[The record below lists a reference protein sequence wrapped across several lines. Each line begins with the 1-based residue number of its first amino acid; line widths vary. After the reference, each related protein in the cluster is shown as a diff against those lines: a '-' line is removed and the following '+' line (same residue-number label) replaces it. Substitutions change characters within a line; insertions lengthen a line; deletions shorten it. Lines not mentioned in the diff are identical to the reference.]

1 MNDFSRRQFLG
12 KMLALG
18 AFASLASSK
27 LFANLDEAKTILI
40 LGANGRIARLVSDR
54 LLKESKA
61 NLRLFL
67 RRANRL
73 SKLKSAR
80 VELIESDVSDI
91 RALQE
96 AMQGVD
102 IVYANLSGDLGLYAQ
117 NIITA
122 MQNANIKRLIW
133 ISSVGVYNEVNEY
146 ELRRVSPWLG
156 EHKKSVEIIENSKLD
171 YTIIRPGWLSN
182 DDTINY
188 GLTQKGQDFI
198 NPEKY
203 ISRASVADLI
213 VKICLDP
220 KLYIRASLG
229 IHTP

>member
-1 MNDFSRRQFLG
+1 MKESSRRKFLG

-18 AFASLASSK
+18 AFASLGSTK
-27 LFANLDEAKTILI
+27 LFANLNEAKTILI

-54 LLKESKA
+54 LLKESKV

-67 RRANRL
+67 RKASRL
-73 SKLKSAR
+73 NELKSAR
-80 VELIESDVSDI
+80 VELFEGDASDEK
-91 RALQE
+91 ALEQ

-102 IVYANLSGDLGLYAQ
+102 IVYANLSGDLELYAQ
-117 NIITA
+117 NIITT
-122 MQNANIKRLIW
+122 MQNTNTKRLIW
-133 ISSVGVYNEVNEY
+133 ISSVGVYNEVSEY
-146 ELRRVSPWLG
+146 ELRRLSPWLG
-156 EHKKSVEIIENSKLD
+156 EHKKSVELIEASKLD

-182 DDTINY
+182 ENSINY
-188 GLTQKGQDFI
+188 ALTQKGQDFI

-229 IHTP
+229 IHKP